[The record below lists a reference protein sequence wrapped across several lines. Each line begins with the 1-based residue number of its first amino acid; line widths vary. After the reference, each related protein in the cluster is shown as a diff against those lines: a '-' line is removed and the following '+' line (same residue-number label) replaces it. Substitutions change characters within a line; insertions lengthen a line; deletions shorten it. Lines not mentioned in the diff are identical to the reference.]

1 MKIFFFVLIL
11 IIVNSSQTTL
21 KTMYNGISFSFS
33 EGEWFYKIGHE
44 EFVDNEFNAL
54 KLIYDK
60 APQNILNLLPY
71 KDVNN
76 IEKLSVEDIYPILVN
91 SSKEESFEEWKK
103 EYIVKFNFPKLSVI
117 KLPFITINPVKIMV
131 FTQKFSEK
139 YKNFV
144 LDLLEL
150 QNFFKVWK
158 LIYMDPYHGNIVVD
172 KNGDLKILDFGLVVE
187 ENIFL
192 EKMKKYLY
200 GRNYIYIPP
209 ISINGTRLVNNCY
222 QYKAI

>member
-1 MKIFFFVLIL
+1 MNNNIMKIFFFVLIL

-76 IEKLSVEDIYPILVN
+76 I
-91 SSKEESFEEWKK
+91 
-103 EYIVKFNFPKLSVI
+103 
-117 KLPFITINPVKIMV
+117 
-131 FTQKFSEK
+131 
-139 YKNFV
+139 
-144 LDLLEL
+144 
-150 QNFFKVWK
+150 
-158 LIYMDPYHGNIVVD
+158 
-172 KNGDLKILDFGLVVE
+172 
-187 ENIFL
+187 
-192 EKMKKYLY
+192 
-200 GRNYIYIPP
+200 
-209 ISINGTRLVNNCY
+209 
-222 QYKAI
+222 